1 MKKVL
6 SILLAVVL
14 VLSLAACGG
23 KDDPKPSGNSNSGD
37 TPPAST
43 QQEPTTPDPGTSQGE
58 TSQSG
63 DPVGEWAKKY
73 ANFYGLAGLQAPEG
87 YSTFEQ
93 GEFAA
98 EGGFSTEQIDAFAQQ
113 VWDAC
118 MSVSADGIY
127 QSKLADPA
135 TGAQE
140 KGEEFAAL
148 SETKHSD
155 SFMWNYSYNG
165 EMYMVSIY
173 FGSGDEIMLEVMR
186 ETTK

>member
-1 MKKVL
+1 M
-6 SILLAVVL
+6 
-14 VLSLAACGG
+14 G
-23 KDDPKPSGNSNSGD
+23 
-37 TPPAST
+37 
-43 QQEPTTPDPGTSQGE
+43 
-58 TSQSG
+58 
-63 DPVGEWAKKY
+63 KKY

-87 YSTFEQ
+87 YSTFEE

-98 EGGFSTEQIDAFAQQ
+98 EDGFSPEQIDAFAQQ

-155 SFMWNYSYNG
+155 SFVWNYSYNG
-165 EMYMVSIY
+165 GMYMVSIY
-173 FGSGDEIMLEVMR
+173 FGSGDEIMLEIAK

>member
-1 MKKVL
+1 MKKLL
-6 SILLAVVL
+6 SILLAAVL

-23 KDDPKPSGNSNSGD
+23 KDNPKPSGSSGTGD

-43 QQEPTTPDPGTSQGE
+43 QQEPTTPDPGASQGE
-58 TSQSG
+58 ASQSG
-63 DPVGEWAKKY
+63 DPVTEWAKKY
-73 ANFYGLAGLQAPEG
+73 EDFYGLAGLQVPEG

-98 EGGFSTEQIDAFAQQ
+98 EDGFSTKQIDAFAQQ

-140 KGEEFAAL
+140 KGEEFANL

-165 EMYMVSIY
+165 GMYMVSIY